1 MPFSSLKQLFS
12 SLFFSS
18 PPKTLTIFD
27 IMSGRDKENSS
38 PIVKGIEHTVVTYLK
53 SQLWQSLS
61 STSSASQDARDN
73 RSLYKVLDV
82 SLYKVQASLNSYHE
96 YIQAKRIP
104 PCDSHY
110 KHPVPGEPVPPTE
123 QFIYVR
129 MERTKERQDHLINV
143 VDGLQSSDPDIVR
156 VSCEMIFNARN
167 TGPLA
172 AFRKDRFADARNTPV
187 YRKFMKDLENE
198 TPGAPIR
205 AFNSPQPVNHGSRH
219 SRSSSS
225 RSSGSPSKF
234 SGSPGIA
241 DRSGLELF
249 ASIFAPLSSSS
260 SPTDGRDV
268 VNFVGERPP
277 TSDTLIHSLNVE
289 PYDFTLLDLGLLA
302 FEIHRADPL
311 YSLFKHQCYW
321 WAAMFIGV
329 IQADIAANHRDRP
342 QPQPLKFDPSEE
354 ESYNLEN
361 VPEASKAIKQQL
373 AALPATT
380 DNNIEPEPEPEPVT
394 NPHLQSTYRKLKI
407 IGPHHTMIRIIYE
420 RFKFS
425 RGNLK
430 QTLDGFSAE
439 YKAEE
444 DGRKAEEDERQR
456 KEENGRLQLEEERRQ
471 KEEERRQKE
480 EERHQKEEQ
489 QRQNEEERRQK
500 EEERHQKEEQQR
512 QKEEE
517 RRQKEEERRQKE
529 EERRQKEELQERNR
543 KLEEELRRLNSL
555 MGSDKQ
561 NR

>member
-12 SLFFSS
+12 SLFFPS

-53 SQLWQSLS
+53 SQLWRSLS

-96 YIQAKRIP
+96 YIQAKVRIP

-110 KHPVPGEPVPPTE
+110 KQPVPGEPVPPTE

-129 MERTKERQDHLINV
+129 MERRKERQVHLINV

-167 TGPLA
+167 SGPLA
-172 AFRKDRFADARNTPV
+172 ALRKDRFADAKNTPV
-187 YRKFMKDLENE
+187 YRKFLQDLENE
-198 TPGAPIR
+198 TPGAPTR
-205 AFNSPQPVNHGSRH
+205 AFNSLRPANHGPRH

-225 RSSGSPSKF
+225 RSSGSPGSNL
-234 SGSPGIA
+234 SGSPEIA

-249 ASIFAPLSSSS
+249 TSIFAPLSSSS
-260 SPTDGRDV
+260 SHTDGRDV

-321 WAAMFIGV
+321 WVAMFIGV

-342 QPQPLKFDPSEE
+342 QPQPLKFDPREE
-354 ESYNLEN
+354 LSYNLEN

-373 AALPATT
+373 AALPPTT
-380 DNNIEPEPEPEPVT
+380 DDNIEPEPEPEPEPAT
-394 NPHLQSTYRKLKI
+394 NPHLQSTYRKVKV
-407 IGPHHTMIRIIYE
+407 IGPHHTMIGIIYE

-444 DGRKAEEDERQR
+444 DGRKAERQR
-456 KEENGRLQLEEERRQ
+456 KEENGQLQLEEERRQ
-471 KEEERRQKE
+471 R
-480 EERHQKEEQ
+480 
-489 QRQNEEERRQK
+489 
-500 EEERHQKEEQQR
+500 
-512 QKEEE
+512 
-517 RRQKEEERRQKE
+517 EEERRQKE